1 MMNDRDYW
9 TKRYLELKLRGE
21 RSSVLFEQQTIDV
34 IDQINTQLNREIISW
49 YKRYAKADKT
59 DFTTTA
65 QILKKAHSSDWRMT
79 LEEFRRLA
87 IAGDKT
93 TQLDLQY
100 FESQVKRLELLQQQL
115 QSMITPNVPQMQ
127 QAFGSSLETTYSDT
141 YLHASYL
148 NSAVTGAGME
158 SFATFNERAVKLAV
172 DRPWAPDGKDFSRR
186 LWGNMVEQLP
196 KILTQKV
203 TEGLILGHSS
213 RKMAHELSRADA
225 SFNEDNIHRLIHS
238 EMAHVVEEA
247 TGQSYEDTGVEKYR
261 YLATL
266 ESRTCPICGELDNQ
280 VFLLSERKPGINYPT
295 IHVWCRCTTVAVI
308 DSWPPHGKRWS
319 KDPVT
324 GKKKL
329 VDNMSFNEWKSGYD
343 LLTKQEHVAEPTVNS
358 NVTVPKNIQ
367 AHTSQAA
374 EHVIAN
380 TPFLKR
386 VFENQKLN
394 IAYDEETFFGRNEI
408 IGATPRGTGKLIHLN
423 PLHYRSETA
432 LKDYMNSDRFVK
444 VKPSQFRKYPVV
456 HELGHVFHN
465 ELYAEY
471 QKNHPDTQLTRSDF
485 IDGELKKIYTNYEKM
500 YGEKVTPGKL
510 PSLYAKEG
518 PAEAFAELFTLNK
531 LGRNSKWATVMDQ
544 YLKEAR

>member
-1 MMNDRDYW
+1 MSDRDYW
-9 TKRYLELKLRGE
+9 TKRYLDLKIRGE
-21 RSSVLFEQQTIDV
+21 RSSILFEQQTLDV

-49 YKRYAKADKT
+49 YKRYAKSDKT
-59 DFTTTA
+59 DFTTAA

-115 QSMITPNVPQMQ
+115 QNMITPNVEPMQ
-127 QAFGSSLETTYSDT
+127 QALGSALETTYSDT

-172 DRPWAPDGKDFSRR
+172 NRPWAPDGKDFSRR
-186 LWGNMVEQLP
+186 LWENMVEQLP
-196 KILTQKV
+196 NILTQKV

-213 RKMAHELSRADA
+213 KKMAHELSRADA
-225 SFNEDNIHRLIHS
+225 SFNETNIHRLIHA

-266 ESRTCPICGELDNQ
+266 ESRTCPVCGELDSQ
-280 VFLLSERKPGINYPT
+280 VFLLSERKPGVNYPI

-308 DSWPPHGKRWS
+308 DGWPPHGKRWS

-329 VDNMSFNEWKSGYD
+329 VDNISFNEWKKQFDQKSGGVYGALNDGNDPYFKARDKAAEVTYKSLRKAKRKPLVQRVSSRTDIDQQTVSYALDHVLESKYD
-343 LLTKQEHVAEPTVNS
+343 L
-358 NVTVPKNIQ
+358 
-367 AHTSQAA
+367 
-374 EHVIAN
+374 
-380 TPFLKR
+380 
-386 VFENQKLN
+386 
-394 IAYDEETFFGRNEI
+394 
-408 IGATPRGTGKLIHLN
+408 RGDGKLIHFDPDYDMAQSLQRLRSKNGPVYSHDKTLIQHEALEAKLMDEDGLN
-423 PLHYRSETA
+423 Y
-432 LKDYMNSDRFVK
+432 SDAHSKANLLYNYQR
-444 VKPSQFRKYPVV
+444 
-456 HELGHVFHN
+456 ELN
-465 ELYAEY
+465 
-471 QKNHPDTQLTRSDF
+471 DW
-485 IDGELKKIYTNYEKM
+485 
-500 YGEKVTPGKL
+500 
-510 PSLYAKEG
+510 KEG
-518 PAEAFAELFTLNK
+518 
-531 LGRNSKWATVMDQ
+531 RQ
-544 YLKEAR
+544 R